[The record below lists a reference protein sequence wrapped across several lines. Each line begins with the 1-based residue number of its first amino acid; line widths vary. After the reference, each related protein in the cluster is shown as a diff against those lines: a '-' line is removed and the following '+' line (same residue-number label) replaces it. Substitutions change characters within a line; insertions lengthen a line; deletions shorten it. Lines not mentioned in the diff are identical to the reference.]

1 MNKVL
6 NKFSRYTREFKYN
19 LKLAYPVMIGM
30 LGHIFVQFIDNVMV
44 GQLGTAELAAI
55 SLGNSF
61 VFIAM
66 SIGIGFS
73 QAITP
78 LIAEADGAKKD
89 KVISSIFEHSFM
101 ICLILG
107 LILFTIVFLNRNLLY
122 SMNQPI
128 EVVELAS
135 PYLFWVSFSLISIVT
150 FQSFRQFADGLS
162 FTKAA
167 MYSTLLGNVINVIL
181 NFFLIFG
188 LWIFPKLGVE
198 GAAIG
203 TLISRICMLIFIVV
217 YLKLHKKLSKYIKRF
232 FPSKVQIKRVKKI
245 IYLGLPSALHSFFE
259 VAFFISAVWMSG
271 IIGKNSQ
278 AANQIALNLA
288 SMTYM
293 VALGVGVAAMI
304 RVGNQRGMM
313 NFIKLREVALSTLL
327 LIIIV
332 DILFCIIFLIFNDYL
347 PLLYLDP
354 NNANNLTDVNE
365 VIQIASRLLIIAGV
379 FQLFDGIQAVVLG
392 ALRGMQDV
400 NIPAFIIFLS
410 YGLIGF
416 PTSYFLGFYTS
427 LSVVGIWIGLMTGL
441 FSSSLFLFLRFNY
454 LSKKTIRLND

>member
-1 MNKVL
+1 MSKVL
-6 NKFSRYTREFKYN
+6 KGISVYTREFRYN

-30 LGHIFVQFIDNVMV
+30 LGHTFVQFIDNVMV

-89 KVISSIFEHSFM
+89 NDISGIFEHSFL

-107 LILFTIVFLNRNLLY
+107 LILFTVVFLNRNLLY

-128 EVVELAS
+128 EVVKLAS

-217 YLKLHKKLSKYIKRF
+217 YLKLHKNLSKYIKRF
-232 FPSKVQIKRVKKI
+232 FPSKVQIQRLKKI

-259 VAFFISAVWMSG
+259 VAFFISAVWMAG

-304 RVGNQRGMM
+304 RVGNQRGTM

-327 LIIIV
+327 LIIII
-332 DILFCIIFLIFNDYL
+332 DIFFCIIFLIFNDYL
-347 PLLYLDP
+347 PLLYLDLGDS
-354 NNANNLTDVNE
+354 NNLTDVNE
-365 VIQIASRLLIIAGV
+365 VIELASKLLIIAGV

-400 NIPAFIIFLS
+400 NKPALIIFLS

-416 PTSYFLGFYTS
+416 PTSYFLGFYTK

-454 LSKKTIRLND
+454 LSKKTIRLNV